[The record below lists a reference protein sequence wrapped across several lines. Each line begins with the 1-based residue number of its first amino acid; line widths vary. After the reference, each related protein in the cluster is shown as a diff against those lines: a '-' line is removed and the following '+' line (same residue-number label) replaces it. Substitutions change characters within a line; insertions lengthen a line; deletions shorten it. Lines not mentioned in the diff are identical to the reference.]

1 MKKLLTLAGVLAV
14 GATTI
19 AASSFQPAA
28 NGWNVDGAHTA
39 ISFSVRHFFT
49 PVKGT
54 FSDYEIDLNFDA
66 VNPENTTFAVKV
78 AVTSVSTG
86 VERRDNHLRS
96 ADWFEVDKY
105 PYMTF
110 ESTSVKRIG
119 ANEFLAVGD
128 LTIKETTKQV
138 EIPITILGIKD
149 IPEPMQDMLGGV
161 KRVASF
167 EGVSEIDRRD
177 FDIGVGTWAETVIV
191 SPDVAIEIVLEA
203 NLK

>member
-1 MKKLLTLAGVLAV
+1 MRNILKVAGLLAV
-14 GATTI
+14 GVVTV
-19 AASSFQPAA
+19 AASNYRPEVSA
-28 NGWNVDGAHTA
+28 WNVDGAHSA

-66 VNPENTTFAVKV
+66 ENPENSTFEIKIAV
-78 AVTSVSTG
+78 ASVNTG
-86 VERRDNHLRS
+86 VEKRDNHLRS
-96 ADWFEVDKY
+96 ADWFETDKY

-110 ESTSVKRIG
+110 KSTSVKRVG
-119 ANEFLAVGD
+119 TNEFLAVGD
-128 LTIKETTKQV
+128 LTIKDVTKQV
-138 EIPITILGIKD
+138 EFPITVLGIKD

-167 EGVSEIDRRD
+167 ESGSEIDRRD
-177 FDIGVGTWAETVIV
+177 FDVGVGTWAETMIV
-191 SPDVAIEIVLEA
+191 GSDVAIEIVVEA

>member
-1 MKKLLTLAGVLAV
+1 MRNILKVAGLLAV
-14 GATTI
+14 GVVTV
-19 AASSFQPAA
+19 AASNYRPEVSA
-28 NGWNVDGAHTA
+28 WNVDGAHSA

-66 VNPENTTFAVKV
+66 ENPENSTFEIKIAV
-78 AVTSVSTG
+78 ASVNTG
-86 VERRDNHLRS
+86 VEKRDNHLRS
-96 ADWFEVDKY
+96 ADWFETDKY

-110 ESTSVKRIG
+110 KSTSVKRVG
-119 ANEFLAVGD
+119 TNEFLAVGD
-128 LTIKETTKQV
+128 LTIKDVTKQV
-138 EIPITILGIKD
+138 EFPITVLGIKD

-167 EGVSEIDRRD
+167 KSGSEIDRRD
-177 FDIGVGTWAETVIV
+177 FDVGVGTWAETMIV
-191 SPDVAIEIVLEA
+191 GSDVAIEIVVEA

>member
-1 MKKLLTLAGVLAV
+1 MKNVLRAAALLAIGFATL
-14 GATTI
+14 T
-19 AASSFQPAA
+19 ASSYKPDA
-28 NGWNVDGAHTA
+28 NGWNVDGAHTS

-54 FSDYEIDLNFDA
+54 FGDYEIDLNFDA
-66 VNPENTTFAVKV
+66 ESPENTTFEVKIAV
-78 AVTSVSTG
+78 ASVNTG

-96 ADWFEVDKY
+96 ADWFETDKY
-105 PYMTF
+105 PHMTF
-110 ESTSVKRIG
+110 KSTSVKRTG

-138 EIPITILGIKD
+138 ELPITILGIKD
-149 IPEPMQDMLGGV
+149 IPATMQEMMGGV

-167 EGVSEIDRRD
+167 EGGGEIDRRD
-177 FDIGVGTWAETVIV
+177 FDVGVGTWAETVIV
-191 SPDVAIEIVLEA
+191 SPDVKIDIVVEA